1 MEGFTEK
8 QMKEIEKF
16 SQIIDVSN
24 AIYKHIE
31 NFDGETEQLEG
42 ALSLAVTQA
51 LRKADVENILRI
63 PVITNAVV
71 TVELFSEP

>member
-1 MEGFTEK
+1 MEGFTDK

-24 AIYKHIE
+24 AIHKHIE
-31 NFDGETEQLEG
+31 IFDGETEQLEG

>member
-1 MEGFTEK
+1 MEGFTDK

-31 NFDGETEQLEG
+31 KFDGETEQLEG

>member
-1 MEGFTEK
+1 MEGFTDK

-51 LRKADVENILRI
+51 LRKADVEHILRI
-63 PVITNAVV
+63 PVITNAVG

>member
-1 MEGFTEK
+1 MEGFTDK

-51 LRKADVENILRI
+51 LRKADLENILRI

>member
-1 MEGFTEK
+1 MEGFTDK

-31 NFDGETEQLEG
+31 IFDGETEQLEG

>member
-1 MEGFTEK
+1 MKDLTDK
-8 QMKEIEKF
+8 QTKEIEKF

>member
-42 ALSLAVTQA
+42 ALSLAVTRA

>member
-1 MEGFTEK
+1 
-8 QMKEIEKF
+8 MKEIEKF

>member
-1 MEGFTEK
+1 MEGFTDK

-71 TVELFSEP
+71 TVELFSER

>member
-1 MEGFTEK
+1 MKDLTEK

-71 TVELFSEP
+71 TVELFSER

>member
-1 MEGFTEK
+1 MEGFTDK

-63 PVITNAVV
+63 PLITNAVV
-71 TVELFSEP
+71 TVKLFSER

>member
-1 MEGFTEK
+1 MEALTEK
-8 QMKEIEKF
+8 QMKEIKKL
-16 SQIIDVSN
+16 SQITDISN
-24 AIYKHIE
+24 AIFEHIE

-63 PVITNAVV
+63 PLITNAVV
-71 TVELFSEP
+71 TVKLFSER

>member
-51 LRKADVENILRI
+51 LRKADLENILRI

-71 TVELFSEP
+71 TVELFSE

>member
-1 MEGFTEK
+1 MKDLTEK

>member
-51 LRKADVENILRI
+51 LRKADLENILRI

-71 TVELFSEP
+71 TVELFSER

>member
-1 MEGFTEK
+1 MKDLTDK

>member
-1 MEGFTEK
+1 MEGFTDK

-63 PVITNAVV
+63 PLITNAVV
-71 TVELFSEP
+71 TVELFSER

>member
-1 MEGFTEK
+1 MEGFTDK